1 MIQDE
6 AGDDN
11 ASNDRILHPG
21 GQIKDALSH
30 TLLGFKILEVLA
42 LNILFLV
49 WKVGM
54 RYQFLGDKS
63 LQLLTTASIKP
74 TVRRRILMHLANYSM
89 QEPDHE
95 APREVSQQGIAE
107 AVGIRLRHISQ
118 YIRPMIK
125 EGLVTERSGLVDG
138 GRQHQKVYF
147 LTDQG
152 RKEASWM
159 QDKESKIA
167 ADKQSLTVYPE

>member
-1 MIQDE
+1 
-6 AGDDN
+6 
-11 ASNDRILHPG
+11 
-21 GQIKDALSH
+21 
-30 TLLGFKILEVLA
+30 
-42 LNILFLV
+42 
-49 WKVGM
+49 M

-63 LQLLTTASIKP
+63 LQLLTPASIKP
-74 TVRRRILMHLANYSM
+74 TVRRRILMHLANYSL

-107 AVGIRLRHISQ
+107 AVGIKLRHISQ

>member
-1 MIQDE
+1 
-6 AGDDN
+6 
-11 ASNDRILHPG
+11 
-21 GQIKDALSH
+21 
-30 TLLGFKILEVLA
+30 
-42 LNILFLV
+42 
-49 WKVGM
+49 M
-54 RYQFLGDKS
+54 RYQFPRRQSK
-63 LQLLTTASIKP
+63 QLLTTASTKP
-74 TVRRRILMHLANYSM
+74 TVRRRILVHLANYSL

-152 RKEASWM
+152 RKEALWM
-159 QDKESKIA
+159 QDKESKNA

>member
-1 MIQDE
+1 
-6 AGDDN
+6 
-11 ASNDRILHPG
+11 
-21 GQIKDALSH
+21 
-30 TLLGFKILEVLA
+30 
-42 LNILFLV
+42 
-49 WKVGM
+49 
-54 RYQFLGDKS
+54 
-63 LQLLTTASIKP
+63 
-74 TVRRRILMHLANYSM
+74 MHLANYSM

-159 QDKESKIA
+159 QDKEDKIA

>member
-1 MIQDE
+1 
-6 AGDDN
+6 
-11 ASNDRILHPG
+11 
-21 GQIKDALSH
+21 
-30 TLLGFKILEVLA
+30 
-42 LNILFLV
+42 
-49 WKVGM
+49 M

-63 LQLLTTASIKP
+63 LQLLTPASIKP
-74 TVRRRILMHLANYSM
+74 TVRRRILMHLANYSV

-147 LTDQG
+147 LTDQV

-159 QDKESKIA
+159 QDKEDKIA

>member
-1 MIQDE
+1 
-6 AGDDN
+6 
-11 ASNDRILHPG
+11 
-21 GQIKDALSH
+21 
-30 TLLGFKILEVLA
+30 
-42 LNILFLV
+42 
-49 WKVGM
+49 M

-63 LQLLTTASIKP
+63 LQLLTPASIKP
-74 TVRRRILMHLANYSM
+74 TVRRRILMHLANYSV

-159 QDKESKIA
+159 QDKEDKIA